1 MFLAKPLRFRADLV
15 CARSYAGKGAVLRS
29 GAFLCPA
36 DPVRQVDSRIP
47 ACDPA
52 AGIAFPAST
61 SARTRLASCP
71 RKSRCVTLPCELLW
85 RIPASES
92 TLRSCRGS
100 VDIVACSPVP
110 APVSQISLAQALD
123 VRLTRGFV
131 PRLTS
136 MLRSIRGGGASRPAR
151 RVQAGLGEEREPAC
165 RLRLSRVCL
174 HLAYPS
180 MYGTTCPY
188 LPFGCQPSRQC
199 VVSMRRASRPFLTY
213 AAPPA
218 RRGRRIHAVREL
230 WQGNRPA
237 RTKMPLCWQDVAN
250 MRSPGARRWQDCALM
265 RSWPDWQWQYTRA
278 VRSRGLAATRFRR
291 GAFPGGNPWQVLR
304 SMHPKSGLGR
314 ENRQFAARFARHA
327 SENGLV
333 LAGYARHASEKPR
346 KSPLGD
352 TPRED
357 LARKGPFSLH
367 GPLESR
373 MARRSCHPLTLDLSA
388 TRRLR

>member
-47 ACDPA
+47 VCDPA

-92 TLRSCRGS
+92 TLRSCHGS

-136 MLRSIRGGGASRPAR
+136 MLRSIRGGGLSRPAR
-151 RVQAGLGEEREPAC
+151 RVQAGLGEGYEPAC
-165 RLRLSRVCL
+165 RLRLPRVCL
-174 HLAYPS
+174 HLAHPS
-180 MYGTTCPY
+180 MYGTTC
-188 LPFGCQPSRQC
+188 LPAARSVASHRNNESSPCAG
-199 VVSMRRASRPFLTY
+199 RRASFSHTQHRLHEEAVGFMRY
-213 AAPPA
+213 ESYGKAIGPPA
-218 RRGRRIHAVREL
+218 RRCRSVGKTLRICVPGRLPMA
-230 WQGNRPA
+230 
-237 RTKMPLCWQDVAN
+237 KC
-250 MRSPGARRWQDCALM
+250 
-265 RSWPDWQWQYTRA
+265 
-278 VRSRGLAATRFRR
+278 SRN
-291 GAFPGGNPWQVLR
+291 AFPGGNPWQVLR
-304 SMHPKSGLGR
+304 SMHPKSGFGR
-314 ENRQFAARFARHA
+314 ENRQFVAAYCRRVFKMSWLWQDMRAMH
-327 SENGLV
+327 
-333 LAGYARHASEKPR
+333 P
-346 KSPLGD
+346 KSPANRLSG
-352 TPRED
+352 THGVKILPG
-357 LARKGPFSLH
+357 KGSFRCT
-367 GPLESR
+367 GPSNH
-373 MARRSCHPLTLDLSA
+373 ARRANLAIL
-388 TRRLR
+388 